1 MDRGVHRR
9 SGFVPFREIL
19 SGWKGEQEV
28 VSGSEVSSLRS
39 ARNVTRNTVIGDG
52 IRDAATFLARSRGLL
67 GKEGLATGEGLWIS
81 PCGSIH
87 SFGMRFAFDA
97 LFLDRNLTVVGRYD
111 RFRRN
116 RISRV
121 YWSAR
126 GVLELP
132 AGTIERTGTEVGD
145 EIQFER

>member
-1 MDRGVHRR
+1 MTDPGAPTRLKV
-9 SGFVPFREIL
+9 
-19 SGWKGEQEV
+19 
-28 VSGSEVSSLRS
+28 
-39 ARNVTRNTVIGDG
+39 RNLTRKVLIGDAV
-52 IRDAATFLARSRGLL
+52 REARTFLSRSMGLL
-67 GKEGLATGEGLWIS
+67 RTDGLGAGEGLWIS

-97 LFLDRNLTVVGRYD
+97 LFLDRDLTVVGLYD

-145 EIQFER
+145 EIKFET

>member
-1 MDRGVHRR
+1 
-9 SGFVPFREIL
+9 
-19 SGWKGEQEV
+19 
-28 VSGSEVSSLRS
+28 
-39 ARNVTRNTVIGDG
+39 
-52 IRDAATFLARSRGLL
+52 LL
-67 GKEGLATGEGLWIS
+67 GKDGLAPGEGLWIS

-87 SFGMRFAFDA
+87 SFGMRFDIDA
-97 LFLDRNLTVVGRYD
+97 LFLDRNLKVVGRYE

-121 YWSAR
+121 YWNAR

-145 EIQFER
+145 EIQFKT

>member
-1 MDRGVHRR
+1 MTD
-9 SGFVPFREIL
+9 SGAP
-19 SGWKGEQEV
+19 
-28 VSGSEVSSLRS
+28 
-39 ARNVTRNTVIGDG
+39 ARLKVRNLTRKVLIGDAV
-52 IRDAATFLARSRGLL
+52 REACTFFSRSMGLL
-67 GKEGLATGEGLWIS
+67 WTDGLGDGEGLWIS

-97 LFLDRNLTVVGRYD
+97 LFLDRDLTVVGRYD

-121 YWSAR
+121 FWSAR

-145 EIQFER
+145 EITFEK

>member
-1 MDRGVHRR
+1 MT
-9 SGFVPFREIL
+9 
-19 SGWKGEQEV
+19 
-28 VSGSEVSSLRS
+28 
-39 ARNVTRNTVIGDG
+39 RNVVIGDPVREA
-52 IRDAATFLARSRGLL
+52 RDFLSRSRGLI
-67 GKEGLATGEGLWIS
+67 GREGLAPGEGLWIS

-87 SFGMRFAFDA
+87 SFGMRFDFDA
-97 LFLDRNLTVVGRYD
+97 LFLDRDLKVTGRYE

-121 YWSAR
+121 FWSAR

-145 EIQFER
+145 EIQFES

>member
-1 MDRGVHRR
+1 MIG
-9 SGFVPFREIL
+9 SGTSTRLKV
-19 SGWKGEQEV
+19 
-28 VSGSEVSSLRS
+28 
-39 ARNVTRNTVIGDG
+39 RNLTRKVLIGDAVHES
-52 IRDAATFLARSRGLL
+52 RTFLSRSMGLL
-67 GKEGLATGEGLWIS
+67 RTDGLGDGEGLWIS

-97 LFLDRNLTVVGRYD
+97 LFLDRNLMVVGRYD

-121 YWSAR
+121 FWSAR

-145 EIQFER
+145 EIIFEK